1 MNLENKLSKIKWELG
16 TIGILTLIYSI
27 AGSTVTSTEVKGS
40 AKPYISEESIKE
52 EQEKRIILKKALQD
66 SIENAKAQDEKLI
79 NALNKDIAFYR
90 LVSDNSHSQ
99 VTILGATD
107 SPNTWRKYLNLT
119 EEDYKEFLTDQE
131 GDDLL
136 KTLLANSAIF
146 TLGEWKL
153 EQQGD
158 IGESVLTKKTQ
169 EDASFYT
176 GVVHDSYKRAI
187 GAHFKGTHSD
197 WENVLKEQDM
207 ILIKAINQKSSLPL
221 ERKKYFIALGAWNE
235 VFSHKTADQIFRES
249 YKQGKSLGFKGG
261 IHSWAIGLK
270 SKDKNSAGTAWPV
283 VYNFIDLQTW
293 DALYAPSKYNLGL
306 NYKGKSKLQM
316 FTIRRKNNREY
327 EYKSY
332 ESPLSLMINSS
343 KI

>member
-146 TLGEWKL
+146 TLGE
-153 EQQGD
+153 
-158 IGESVLTKKTQ
+158 
-169 EDASFYT
+169 
-176 GVVHDSYKRAI
+176 
-187 GAHFKGTHSD
+187 
-197 WENVLKEQDM
+197 
-207 ILIKAINQKSSLPL
+207 
-221 ERKKYFIALGAWNE
+221 
-235 VFSHKTADQIFRES
+235 
-249 YKQGKSLGFKGG
+249 
-261 IHSWAIGLK
+261 
-270 SKDKNSAGTAWPV
+270 
-283 VYNFIDLQTW
+283 
-293 DALYAPSKYNLGL
+293 
-306 NYKGKSKLQM
+306 
-316 FTIRRKNNREY
+316 
-327 EYKSY
+327 
-332 ESPLSLMINSS
+332 
-343 KI
+343 

>member
-1 MNLENKLSKIKWELG
+1 M
-16 TIGILTLIYSI
+16 
-27 AGSTVTSTEVKGS
+27 
-40 AKPYISEESIKE
+40 
-52 EQEKRIILKKALQD
+52 
-66 SIENAKAQDEKLI
+66 
-79 NALNKDIAFYR
+79 
-90 LVSDNSHSQ
+90 
-99 VTILGATD
+99 
-107 SPNTWRKYLNLT
+107 
-119 EEDYKEFLTDQE
+119 
-131 GDDLL
+131 
-136 KTLLANSAIF
+136 
-146 TLGEWKL
+146 
-153 EQQGD
+153 
-158 IGESVLTKKTQ
+158 TKKTQ

-343 KI
+343 NGNITYDSVDNENEKFIVYQKPNGDFTHETIRTSEYEKNLVLAEIKKILEEQGAEAVSEYINKNYKPLFN